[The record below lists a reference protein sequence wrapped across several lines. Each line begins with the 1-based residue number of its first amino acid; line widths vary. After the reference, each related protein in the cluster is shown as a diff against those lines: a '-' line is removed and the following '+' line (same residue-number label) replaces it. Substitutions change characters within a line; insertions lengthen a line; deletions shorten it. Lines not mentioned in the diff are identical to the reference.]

1 MTSLSTRAALATALL
16 LTLTLPALAQT
27 SPVAQTSQRSM
38 SQSDLDR
45 LQIAVNDAS
54 EDIEQLRGRD
64 SQLAST
70 LTRELNELR
79 DEVAYLRVK
88 LRREKQVARGEYVD
102 LRDRIDDLRLR
113 ARTTAA
119 GASTAGSP
127 TTTGRRSS
135 SAAASEIP
143 VGTELDVRLQDA
155 LSSERNQVEDRFLAT
170 TVVDL
175 QADGQVLIPAGS
187 ELRGVVS
194 SVEKAGR
201 LDRKGSMR
209 VTFDEITVDGESYP
223 MRGMVVEALEG
234 EGLKGEAVKLG
245 TAAGLGGIIGGVL
258 GGAKGALLGVLIG
271 GGGMVAATPGTD
283 VELEPGTI
291 LRIRLDEPPAI
302 R

>member
-1 MTSLSTRAALATALL
+1 MIPVFSRAVLAAALLVTAAI
-16 LTLTLPALAQT
+16 PALAQT
-27 SPVAQTSQRSM
+27 M
-38 SQSDLDR
+38 SEADINR
-45 LQIAVNDAS
+45 LQIAVADAA
-54 EDIEQLRGRD
+54 DDVDQLRARD
-64 SQLAST
+64 AKLAST
-70 LTRELNELR
+70 LTQELNDLR
-79 DEVAYLRVK
+79 DEVTYLKVK
-88 LRREKQVARGEYVD
+88 LRLEKQVSRSDYLD
-102 LRDRIDDLRLR
+102 LRDRIDDLRTR
-113 ARTTAA
+113 ARATTP
-119 GASTAGSP
+119 ASKTTRGPSAGS
-127 TTTGRRSS
+127 RSS
-135 SAAASEIP
+135 ETTDSLIP
-143 VGTELDVRLQDA
+143 TGTELDVRLQDA

-175 QADGQVLIPAGS
+175 QAGNSVLIPAGS

-201 LDRKGSMR
+201 LDRKGSITL
-209 VTFDEITVDGESYP
+209 TFDEITVEGETYP
-223 MRGMVVEALEG
+223 IRGTILEALEG

-291 LRIRLDEPPAI
+291 LRIRLDQPPAI

>member
-1 MTSLSTRAALATALL
+1 MTSLSTRAVLATALL
-16 LTLTLPALAQT
+16 VTLSLPAMAQT
-27 SPVAQTSQRSM
+27 SPAMAQTSQRSM

-45 LQIAVNDAS
+45 LQIAVNDAAD
-54 EDIEQLRGRD
+54 DIEQLRGRD

-113 ARTTAA
+113 ARTTAD
-119 GASTAGSP
+119 GASTTGS

-135 SAAASEIP
+135 SAASDIP

-175 QADGQVLIPAGS
+175 QADGRVLIPAGS